1 MFLQHLQEAAH
12 LNVAGASMMANNNR
26 GGAVRAFKTAIQI
39 MEALSVNP
47 EADGKIRSNQEQAC
61 SAMEMPAH
69 SQFHQTKGVCDEVFF
84 VFNQPLLFHVTP
96 EALDLGFY
104 NGVIMFNLALAF
116 HQEASRMGDHSKF
129 TKAVNLYNL
138 CANLLAGDTTA
149 ASNAVILAAVNNST
163 QAYLKLGA
171 YDHFR
176 DGIQRLSE
184 QAACLAAHQEVASD
198 TTSTTPLPFEQN
210 HFEEFYLNI
219 TLAHEPT
226 TAAVA

>member
-1 MFLQHLQEAAH
+1 MFLRQLQEAAH

-39 MEALSVNP
+39 MEALSLSP
-47 EADGKIRSNQEQAC
+47 EADGKIRSNEEQAC
-61 SAMEMPAH
+61 VAMEMPAH
-69 SQFHQTKGVCDEVFF
+69 NHFQTKGACGEDFF
-84 VFNQPLLFHVTP
+84 VFNQPLLFHVSP

-116 HQEASRMGDHSKF
+116 HQEASRNGDHSKF

-149 ASNAVILAAVNNST
+149 ASNAVILAAVNNTT

-176 DGIQRLSE
+176 DGIERLSE
-184 QAACLAAHQEVASD
+184 QAACLASHEELASGA
-198 TTSTTPLPFEQN
+198 STTPLPFEQN